1 MARQPSLYELKMLGP
16 EAVSSEET
24 KVFCLLFGNRCV
36 FVLYIF
42 FYSLINL
49 SFFLDSGSDSVPYW
63 VSVFGAGT

>member
-42 FYSLINL
+42 FYFLIDL
-49 SFFLDSGSDSVPYW
+49 PFLLDSG
-63 VSVFGAGT
+63 

>member
-24 KVFCLLFGNRCV
+24 KVFCLLFGNRC
-36 FVLYIF
+36 FLFCILSF
-42 FYSLINL
+42 TFSLTFL
-49 SFFLDSGSDSVPYW
+49 FFLDSGSDSVPYW